1 MMTTDTFDYCVSI
14 GASGTLPV
22 KTSSAQFGDGY
33 KQVSGVG
40 LNDALETWELTS
52 KGRPENML
60 GVRNFLSSH
69 CVHSF
74 YWTNPWGEKKL
85 YRVKA
90 DSIAPS
96 FVYGNWAEISF
107 TFEEAVAP

>member
-1 MMTTDTFDYCVSI
+1 MTTDIFDYSVSI
-14 GASGTLPV
+14 GASGTQPV
-22 KTSSAQFGDGY
+22 NTYSAQFGDGY
-33 KQVSGVG
+33 RQVAGTG
-40 LNDALETWELTS
+40 LNNPLETWDLIC
-52 KGRPENML
+52 KGRPNQMID
-60 GVRNFLSSH
+60 VRNFLSSH

-96 FVYGNWAEISF
+96 FTYGDWVEISF